1 MQDSPH
7 ADDMVLALYHFVEP
21 HMRAERVAQLQKLLQ
36 TRCTEAGVLGTL
48 LLATEGINGTVSAR
62 QTALQALAQWINT
75 QPEFSGLQYKFSP
88 ARTGQDAF
96 TRMKVKIKPEIVSFG
111 PAVSPA
117 KATGEHVSASRWNEL
132 LADPDVVVID
142 ARNDYEVEVGTFPG
156 AIDPGTSNFRQFP
169 EFVQQQLDPEQQ
181 PKIAMFC
188 TGGIRCEKASAYML
202 EQGFEEVY
210 QLDGGILKYL
220 ETVGLT
226 DENRKTEPNLWQ
238 GECFVFDQRVALD
251 ANLQP
256 GDYVQCHACRRP
268 VAKSAVD
275 HPAYVVGVSCPQCI
289 HERDESGRARFT
301 ERQRQIELAKRR
313 GKQHIGPNSQG

>member
-1 MQDSPH
+1 MQESPQTE
-7 ADDMVLALYHFVEP
+7 DEVLALYQFVEP
-21 HMRAERVAQLQKLLQ
+21 HMSAERVVQLQELLQ
-36 TRCTEAGVLGTL
+36 SRCIEASVLGTL
-48 LLATEGINGTVSAR
+48 LLAPEGINGTVSASR
-62 QTALQALAQWINT
+62 AALQALAQWIAS
-75 QPEFSGLQYKFSP
+75 QPEFSTLQYKFSP
-88 ARTGQDAF
+88 ARTGKDAF

-117 KATGEHVSASRWNEL
+117 RATGKHVSARRWNEL
-132 LADPDVVVID
+132 LADPDVLVID
-142 ARNDYEVEVGTFPG
+142 TRNDYEVEVGTFPG

-169 EFVQQQLDPEQQ
+169 EFVQEQLDPQQQ

-220 ETVGLT
+220 ETVGAA
-226 DENRKTEPNLWQ
+226 DESEPNLWQ

-251 ANLQP
+251 ASLQP

-268 VAKSAVD
+268 VPKTAVE

-289 HERDESGRARFT
+289 DERDDSGRARFA
-301 ERQRQIELAKRR
+301 ERQRQIELAKQR
-313 GKQHIGPNSQG
+313 GKTHIGPNSQG